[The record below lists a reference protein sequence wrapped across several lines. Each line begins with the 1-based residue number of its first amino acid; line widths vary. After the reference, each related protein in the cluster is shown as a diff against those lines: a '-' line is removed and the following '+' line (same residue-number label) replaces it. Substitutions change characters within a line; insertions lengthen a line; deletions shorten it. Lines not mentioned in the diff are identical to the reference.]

1 MAEAIDLTELSSD
14 SSIFCKEVSQDTSCI
29 FVPSHEE
36 LDTAASVAR
45 VSDDG
50 FASTDEQN
58 PNVDDTSHA
67 CVIIGETL
75 GMRWNVDLMHKRT
88 QCGLHA
94 FDVQPNVSNAA
105 HCHHCFCWVCD
116 MLASK
121 CSFWGQGAEVVDHCN
136 AHDTVQYRS
145 LRLKFRRERHAS
157 AASEAASVTGKR
169 ACRADVKKA
178 AAASRKVAAKQAA
191 ARSKIATAVS
201 RIVPAKQ
208 AVGKSKTPA
217 ALHTTSGE

>member
-14 SSIFCKEVSQDTSCI
+14 SSIFCKVCSNAIRIQDKGKQFSCGVTNAKPMSDEEIDLDNFQLRLQESLRACLYQCMNICSQEEQIVPQEVSQDTSCI

-75 GMRWNVDLMHKRT
+75 GM
-88 QCGLHA
+88 
-94 FDVQPNVSNAA
+94 
-105 HCHHCFCWVCD
+105 
-116 MLASK
+116 
-121 CSFWGQGAEVVDHCN
+121 
-136 AHDTVQYRS
+136 
-145 LRLKFRRERHAS
+145 
-157 AASEAASVTGKR
+157 
-169 ACRADVKKA
+169 
-178 AAASRKVAAKQAA
+178 
-191 ARSKIATAVS
+191 VS
-201 RIVPAKQ
+201 RYR
-208 AVGKSKTPA
+208 
-217 ALHTTSGE
+217 L